1 VPTETVPDTAIIK
14 GHDFSKGS
22 DLDSIMSAM
31 ITSGFQ
37 ATALGQAIE
46 EVNRMVSSKG
56 QMNTHM
62 QAHALYR
69 LLAGQ
74 EISRRDCS
82 SCSVML

>member
-14 GHDFSKGS
+14 GHDFSKCS

-46 EVNRMVSSKG
+46 EVNRMVSSRAG
-56 QMNTHM
+56 NRQMAAGAGRHM
-62 QAHALYR
+62 LVQA
-69 LLAGQ
+69 AGRAREQ
-74 EISRRDCS
+74 QQ
-82 SCSVML
+82 